1 MSVFS
6 SVKAAPPIEVFQ
18 LGRDFAADTNPKKV
32 QCVQWVYCVQCV
44 QCEVYDFKTKG
55 EPWSGRLPHSRG
67 QTVDPAGR

>member
-32 QCVQWVYCVQCV
+32 QCVQWVQCV
-44 QCEVYDFKTKG
+44 QCDVYSVCSVKCT
-55 EPWSGRLPHSRG
+55 
-67 QTVDPAGR
+67 T

>member
-32 QCVQWVYCVQCV
+32 QCVQCV